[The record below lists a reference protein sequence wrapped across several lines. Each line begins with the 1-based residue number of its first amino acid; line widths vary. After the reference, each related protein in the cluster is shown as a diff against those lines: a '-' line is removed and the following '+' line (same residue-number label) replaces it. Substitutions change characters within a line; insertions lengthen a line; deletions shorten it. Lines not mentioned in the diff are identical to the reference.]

1 MSFASGASMNIF
13 SIAKSVL
20 PIVAVLA
27 MACDKPAAAA
37 DSSGSTTAAAT
48 TPAVVAVTVGSD
60 GFQPSTVSAAKG
72 QKLTLTFTRT
82 TDGTCAKAV
91 SFPELGIKKDLP
103 LNQPVSI
110 DIPTSEARKLT
121 FQCGMG
127 MYKSSVVIN

>member
-1 MSFASGASMNIF
+1 MNIF
-13 SIAKSVL
+13 SIAKYAL
-20 PIVAVLA
+20 PIVALFVT
-27 MACDKPAAAA
+27 ACDKPASAA
-37 DSSGSTTAAAT
+37 DSSAANTAAAT

-60 GFQPSTVSAAKG
+60 GFQPSTVTAAKG
-72 QKLTLTFTRT
+72 QKLTLRFTRT
-82 TDGTCAKAV
+82 TDSTCAKAV

-110 DIPTSEARKLT
+110 DIPTAEARKLT